1 MSINMITTISIILIY
16 TVPLIIWFIIE
27 ARTFYPRRYKVGL
40 KIVDVRKQTIRYSYR
55 INFMNSVYTHSTGLS
70 YCSYVVN
77 ERKDY
82 VKIGSGQFD
91 WKTIRK
97 VTK

>member
-1 MSINMITTISIILIY
+1 MSINKITTICMVLIY

-40 KIVDVRKQTIRYSYR
+40 KIVDVRKIHTGHIYR
-55 INFMNSVYTHSTGLS
+55 IHFMDSVYKHSTGLS
-70 YCSYVVN
+70 YRSYVVN

-91 WKTIRK
+91 WKTVRK
-97 VTK
+97 GTK